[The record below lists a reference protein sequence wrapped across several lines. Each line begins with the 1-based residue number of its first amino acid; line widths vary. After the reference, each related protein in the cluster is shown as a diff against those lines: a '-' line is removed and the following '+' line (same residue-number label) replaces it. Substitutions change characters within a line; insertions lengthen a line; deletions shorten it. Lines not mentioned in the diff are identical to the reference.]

1 MISES
6 CPTSDVEVSTAEAA
20 ENEDADE
27 ITESVKQPKKQKG
40 RKSMMKAETDS
51 DIGNTVSYAIAEL
64 NFDINHTCNYTGSA
78 YVRFLFTRQ
87 ALFTN
92 DRARFYERVSG

>member
-51 DIGNTVSYAIAEL
+51 DIGNTVSCAIAEL
-64 NFDINHTCNYTGSA
+64 NFDINLCLTSSESVLCFEKSEEML
-78 YVRFLFTRQ
+78 FL
-87 ALFTN
+87 
-92 DRARFYERVSG
+92 